1 MAPVEDEEMTVVMDP
16 KLSGASC
23 FPTPSTSPTTVP
35 VEEQE
40 EKLLP
45 KEPPVSLSTADLVQ
59 PKFRLVLPPSL
70 LSSAV
75 PETASSTETAPA
87 PIIPTP
93 VQVTSSKAKKTG
105 KKCEACSATSTP
117 QWRRGPSGART
128 LCNACGVKYSQ
139 GRPLLIHSGPR
150 FQQQQELQQ
159 QESQVR
165 QEEDVSRPITAA
177 KVYYK
182 STDTPNVIQ
191 KVLETRSG
199 NRVGTAQVLLHASPV
214 SPTQPSAASRAVI
227 SHAQESQKR
236 KRGYR
241 LSDAAVDQWM
251 AEDILLE
258 ESSESVG
265 DEELFSSSDEATI
278 LTDFVETVH
287 WRNDERAAHR
297 AKLHL

>member
-1 MAPVEDEEMTVVMDP
+1 MTLVMDP
-16 KLSGASC
+16 KVSGASF

-35 VEEQE
+35 VDEQGE
-40 EKLLP
+40 EKLAP
-45 KEPPVSLSTADLVQ
+45 KEPPVTLSTAALVQ

-70 LSSAV
+70 L
-75 PETASSTETAPA
+75 PTTESTVTCAEVVAPPPA
-87 PIIPTP
+87 I
-93 VQVTSSKAKKTG
+93 VKAKKIG

-139 GRPLLIHSGPR
+139 GRPLLIQSGPR

-159 QESQVR
+159 QQSHVR
-165 QEEDVSRPITAA
+165 QEQDVSRPATAA

-182 STDTPNVIQ
+182 STDSPNVIQ

-199 NRVGTAQVLLHASPV
+199 TIVGNAQVLLHASPV
-214 SPTQPSAASRAVI
+214 SPTRPSASSRAVI

-241 LSDAAVDQWM
+241 LSDSAMELWM
-251 AEDILLE
+251 AEDVLE
-258 ESSESVG
+258 DSSESVG
-265 DEELFSSSDEATI
+265 DEDLFSSSDEATI
-278 LTDFVETVH
+278 LSDFVDTVH
-287 WRNDERAAHR
+287 WRNDERASQR
-297 AKLHL
+297 ARLHF